1 MGDMEELKK
10 RLEKEQREIRIRK
23 FTKNMWVEIT
33 VRSKKI
39 SDGFML
45 PVLSFEFA
53 VRLFRA

>member
-39 SDGFML
+39 SAGFML

>member
-23 FTKNMWVEIT
+23 FTKNMWAEIT